1 MLKKLIQAAII
12 TFLLNL
18 VASLRSSD
26 NIKPAAS
33 SSSTAVRLLVS
44 FR

>member
-18 VASLRSSD
+18 VASLRSTD
-26 NIKPAAS
+26 AIKPAAS
-33 SSSTAVRLLVS
+33 SPSLAIQLLAS